1 MAIRCHLR
9 ADTWTK
15 PFGDASCDDGL
26 ARLRSVGTRGD
37 DAVFDRLRGHEQV
50 VFCSDPG
57 SGLQAIIAIHS
68 TALGPALGGTR
79 CRPYPSVQDA
89 LDDVLHLSQAMTLK
103 NALAG
108 LDHGGGKAVI
118 IGDPATCKTE
128 PLLRAYGRFVQGLG
142 GRYVTA
148 GDMGISV
155 ADLDVVGRESRFVT
169 GRSVVQG
176 GGGDSGVLTAYGVLQ
191 GMRAAATHRWGSPSL
206 ASRTVGVVG
215 LGKVGHRLAGLLVA
229 EGARVVAVDTDPAA
243 VDRVRV
249 DYPDIE
255 LVETAAQLLSRPL
268 DVLAPCAAGGLVDA
282 SVAATV
288 DTEIICGGANNQLA
302 DPELAQ
308 VLAGRGVLYTP
319 DFLVNA
325 GGVIQVADEL
335 VGFSADRARSRV
347 DRLYDTTLAVLERAA
362 ETGVT
367 PEIAAEGLVTD
378 RIAAV
383 SRLGTIWNRPD

>member
-1 MAIRCHLR
+1 V
-9 ADTWTK
+9 TTTG
-15 PFGDASCDDGL
+15 GD
-26 ARLRSVGTRGD
+26 V
-37 DAVFDRLRGHEQV
+37 VFDRLEGHEQV
-50 VFCSDPG
+50 VFCSDPA
-57 SGLQAIIAIHS
+57 SGLRAIIAIHS

-89 LDDVLHLSQAMTLK
+89 LDDVLHLSQAMTSK

-148 GDMGISV
+148 GDMGVSV
-155 ADLDVVGRESRFVT
+155 SDLDIVGRESQFVT

-215 LGKVGHRLAGLLVA
+215 LGKVGRRLVGHLVA
-229 EGARVVAVDTDPAA
+229 DGALVVGVDTDPAA
-243 VDRVRV
+243 VERVRIE
-249 DYPDIE
+249 YPETE
-255 LVETAAQLLSRPL
+255 LLETTSQLLARPL
-268 DVLAPCAAGGLVDA
+268 DVLAPCAAGGLIDDD
-282 SVAATV
+282 VAARV
-288 DTEIICGGANNQLA
+288 ETEIICGGANNQLA
-302 DPELAQ
+302 EPALAQ
-308 VLAGRGVLYTP
+308 VLATRGVLYAP

-335 VGFSADRARSRV
+335 VGYSEDRARSRV
-347 DRLYDTTLAVLERAA
+347 EHLYDTTLAVLERAA
-362 ETGVT
+362 QTGVT
-367 PEIAAEGLVTD
+367 PEVAAEGLVAD
-378 RIAAV
+378 RIAGV
-383 SRLGTIWNRPD
+383 SRLRTIWNRPG